1 MAVPSPLHM
10 PWENTNSSLPSAIP
24 ALPRSLNLTA
34 NPVPYAITAILV
46 LAVIISVNVHSS
58 FRNGHKKIPIFN
70 PKRAFELTATRAR
83 GEFDMRSWDMMYQG
97 GKKYPDQAFQALT
110 AEIADAVIL
119 PPRYINEIKN
129 DSRFSFTAT
138 LLKAFHGDMPG
149 FVAFGIFNQPNRII
163 QYMAQQ
169 DLTRSIQ
176 KLSGALSRETDAAL
190 TEMIT
195 DSTAWHEMVA
205 KDIVLPLIARLTTLV
220 FMGPDI
226 CHNKEWINISIYF
239 TIQSFLA
246 GRDLAVWPRW
256 MRPFANLYLVSQ
268 CRALRALEA
277 KARQIIDSELEK
289 RRALKAEAEKNEVE
303 LEFHDALEWYEKQ
316 YSKLGGVY
324 DPTAT
329 QLGLTFVAL
338 HTTTDLLTQVILDL
352 AEHQELFEPLRNEI
366 TDCLK
371 EEGGISKLTIHNMQL
386 LDSVIKES
394 QRVKPVQVAAMQ
406 RVVLEDV
413 TLSDGIHLKRGS
425 MTGIL
430 PQLRDPMV
438 YENPDEFDGYRFY
451 RLRQTPGKANNK
463 WKTAQLVTTSPE
475 HTGFGHGQH
484 ACPGRFFAAHE
495 VKIALCH
502 LLLKYEW
509 KIPEG
514 GAKPQWRAHGNT
526 MNCDDLAKIAIR
538 RREAGEAEA
547 LL

>member
-1 MAVPSPLHM
+1 MAVPSPLHI
-10 PWENTNSSLPSAIP
+10 PWENTNFSLPSAIP

-46 LAVIISVNVHSS
+46 LAVIISINVHSS
-58 FRNGHKKIPIFN
+58 LNNGHKKIPILN
-70 PKRAFELTATRAR
+70 PRRLFELTATRAR
-83 GEFDMRSWDMMYQG
+83 REFDMRSWDMMYQG
-97 GKKYPDQAFQALT
+97 GQKYPDQPFQALT
-110 AEIADAVIL
+110 SEIVDAVIL

-129 DSRFSFTAT
+129 DARFSFTAT
-138 LLKAFHGDMPG
+138 LLKTFHGDMPG
-149 FVAFGIFNQPNRII
+149 FVAFGIFSQPNRII

-176 KLSGALSRETDAAL
+176 KLSGALSRETDTAF

-195 DSTAWHEMVA
+195 DSPVWHEMVA
-205 KDIVLPLIARLTTLV
+205 KDVVLPLVARLSTLV
-220 FMGPDI
+220 FMGPDL
-226 CHNKEWINISIYF
+226 CHNKEWINISTYF
-239 TIQSFLA
+239 IIQFILA
-246 GRDLAVWPRW
+246 GRDLALWPRW
-256 MRPFANLYLVSQ
+256 MRRFANLYLVPH
-268 CRALRALEA
+268 CRALRALED
-277 KARQIIDSELEK
+277 KARKIIDSELDK
-289 RRALKAEAEKNEVE
+289 RRKLKAEAEKNEVE

-329 QLGLTFVAL
+329 QLGLTLVAL

-352 AEHQELFEPLRNEI
+352 AEHQELIEPLRNE
-366 TDCLK
+366 
-371 EEGGISKLTIHNMQL
+371 L

-394 QRVKPVQVAAMQ
+394 QRVKPAQVVAMQ

-413 TLSDGIHLKRGS
+413 TLSDDVHLKRGS
-425 MTGIL
+425 MTGIM
-430 PQLRDPMV
+430 PQFRNPIV

-451 RLRQTPGKANNK
+451 RLRQTPGKAN
-463 WKTAQLVTTSPE
+463 TAKLVTTSPD
-475 HTGFGHGQH
+475 HMGFGHGQH

-495 VKIALCH
+495 VKITLCH

-514 GAKPQWRAHGNT
+514 GVKPQWRAHGNI
-526 MNCDDLAKIAIR
+526 MECDSLAKIAIR